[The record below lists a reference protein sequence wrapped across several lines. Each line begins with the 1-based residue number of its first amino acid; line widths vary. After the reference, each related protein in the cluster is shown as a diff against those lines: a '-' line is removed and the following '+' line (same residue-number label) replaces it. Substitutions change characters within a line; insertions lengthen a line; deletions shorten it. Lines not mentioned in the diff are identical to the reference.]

1 MKKYIHLNRHINEAG
16 VFNKIKKHTDLDDD
30 GISKEMIDLS
40 SRIAKNFYY
49 NEIVD
54 DILKKFYIMLLDD
67 PNFGDIKNDDV
78 LLHNDITLL
87 NPAIRDLTDT
97 KKFLLDSN
105 NKDIFTNILKFIFN
119 KSWYNNLIKNNEFI
133 IYSFTNIDNRSNIC
147 KFFSEFRSGDYNT
160 KTEMTLF
167 ISMFND
173 LYDNVI
179 AKIKKALLNILES
192 DNYSDNTVNVLK
204 GASYKIVPIYVD
216 TSIHTVYRYK
226 AIDVSSIQQNL
237 IQYYNDSIESNFL
250 SKDVTALPAPLKF
263 PEMLISNV
271 ISRNIISDCMFS
283 IMNRF
288 NLYSFG
294 ILTTKKFVNKFN
306 TLLKYV
312 SNVHSNENVY
322 YDYVCKKDCIIR
334 TCIDASPRDKEVSI
348 GQEFYELVKNYLAF
362 INKTADIFDF
372 SKNFN
377 ITVYVSLTNNI
388 TTNMFTYYSSGKEK
402 STSFNDALDTL
413 EDDSTSLKTLYNKI
427 AAIIDDTKDQALDD
441 ATIKVYNHIME
452 PSFKEYFQYNLAA
465 YLSNECIGT
474 QIYSCETNIKS
485 PYKESY
491 EQYSKN
497 PNSSDA
503 SIVGDKTIVK
513 YWLNY
518 YDEIG
523 LPIPKIGTT
532 KVGTSQNDDTEEFI
546 RYNNNVGRNY
556 YIINKQ
562 QMINDIMKSF
572 DTINTSYNSNELF
585 TQGQLKFIKNFYSK
599 KINTVINNV
608 FSNKK
613 YAITSDDNLV
623 LVSFNKY
630 CSIERSKTINNDY
643 NYSIALSDIE
653 HEYGTNSYT
662 FVFVIQFKIGYL
674 DGISFSNPKPNT
686 RSTKG
691 KNYEYIGK
699 KLKMTIKD
707 INKFKN
713 L

>member
-16 VFNKIKKHTDLDDD
+16 VFNKIKKHKDLDDD

-133 IYSFTNIDNRSNIC
+133 IYSFTNIDNRSNISR
-147 KFFSEFRSGDYNT
+147 FFFEFRSGDYNT
-160 KTEMTLF
+160 NKEMSLF

-192 DNYSDNTVNVLK
+192 DNYSDNTINVLE

-216 TSIHTVYRYK
+216 TSIRTVYRYK

-263 PEMLISNV
+263 PEMLISNA

-294 ILTTKKFVNKFN
+294 ILTTKDFVNKFN

-312 SNVHSNENVY
+312 SNVHSNENIY
-322 YDYVCKKDCIIR
+322 YDYVCKKECIIR
-334 TCIDASPRDKEVSI
+334 TCIDSSPRDKEVSI

-377 ITVYVSLTNNI
+377 ITVYVSLTNSI
-388 TTNMFTYYSSGKEK
+388 TSNMFTYYSTGKENI
-402 STSFNDALDTL
+402 TSFNDALDAL
-413 EDDSTSLKTLYNKI
+413 EDNSTSLKTLYNKI

-441 ATIKVYNHIME
+441 ATIKVYNHIIE
-452 PSFKEYFQYNLAA
+452 PSFKKYFPYSLTA
-465 YLSNECIGT
+465 YSSNECIGT

-562 QMINDIMKSF
+562 QMINDIVKSF

-630 CSIERSKTINNDY
+630 CSIERSKTINDDY

-653 HEYGTNSYT
+653 HKNDTNSYT
-662 FVFVIQFKIGYL
+662 FVFIIQFKIGYL

>member
-1 MKKYIHLNRHINEAG
+1 MKKYIHLNRHIIEAG
-16 VFNKIKKHTDLDDD
+16 VFNKIKKHKDLDDD

-49 NEIVD
+49 NEIVN

-87 NPAIRDLTDT
+87 NPAIRDLADT

-216 TSIHTVYRYK
+216 TSIRTVYRYK

-271 ISRNIISDCMFS
+271 ISHNIISDCMFS
-283 IMNRF
+283 IMNRS

-294 ILTTKKFVNKFN
+294 ILTTKDFVNKFN

-312 SNVHSNENVY
+312 SNVHSNENIY
-322 YDYVCKKDCIIR
+322 YDYVCKKGCIIR
-334 TCIDASPRDKEVSI
+334 TCIDASPRDKETTI
-348 GQEFYELVKNYLAF
+348 GTEFYELVKNYLAF

-377 ITVYVSLTNNI
+377 ITVYVSLTDNI
-388 TTNMFTYYSSGKEK
+388 TTNMFTYSSGKEK
-402 STSFNDALDTL
+402 STSINDALDTL
-413 EDDSTSLKTLYNKI
+413 EDDSTLLKTLYNKI
-427 AAIIDDTKDQALDD
+427 AAIIDDVKDQVLDD
-441 ATIKVYNHIME
+441 GTLEVYENILE
-452 PSFKEYFQYNLAA
+452 PSFEEYFPYSLAA
-465 YLSNECIGT
+465 YSSNECIGT

-503 SIVGDKTIVK
+503 GIVGDKTIVK

-572 DTINTSYNSNELF
+572 DTINTSYKSNELF

-630 CSIERSKTINNDY
+630 CSIERSKTINDDY

-653 HEYGTNSYT
+653 HKNDTNSYT
-662 FVFVIQFKIGYL
+662 FEFVIQFKIGYL
-674 DGISFSNPKPNT
+674 DGISFSNPKLNT

>member
-16 VFNKIKKHTDLDDD
+16 VFNKIKKHKDLDD

-87 NPAIRDLTDT
+87 NPAIHDLTDA

-179 AKIKKALLNILES
+179 AKIKKTLLNILES

-216 TSIHTVYRYK
+216 TSIRTVYRYK
-226 AIDVSSIQQNL
+226 AIDVSSITRNL
-237 IQYYNDSIESNFL
+237 IQYYNDSVESDI
-250 SKDVTALPAPLKF
+250 SYKDVTSLLTPLKF

-288 NLYSFG
+288 NSYSFG
-294 ILTTKKFVNKFN
+294 ILTTKDFIDKFN
-306 TLLKYV
+306 ALLKYV
-312 SNVHSNENVY
+312 GNIHPNENIY
-322 YDYVCKKDCIIR
+322 YDYVSKKESIISTNIMSSR
-334 TCIDASPRDKEVSI
+334 RDKEVSI

-377 ITVYVSLTNNI
+377 INVYVSLTNSI
-388 TTNMFTYYSSGKEK
+388 KTNMFTYSSDKEK

-427 AAIIDDTKDQALDD
+427 AAIIDATKDQALDD
-441 ATIKVYNHIME
+441 ATIKVYDHIME
-452 PSFKEYFQYNLAA
+452 PSFNHYFPYSLTP
-465 YLSNECIGT
+465 YSSNECIGT

-608 FSNKK
+608 FSDKK

-630 CSIERSKTINNDY
+630 SSSERSKTINDY
-643 NYSIALSDIE
+643 NYSIALSEIE
-653 HEYGTNSYT
+653 HKEGTNSYT

-686 RSTKG
+686 RSVKG